1 MPDDLKNLTAAQ
13 LAEQIEYHNRKYW
26 AEGEPEISDDDYD
39 ALVRALTA
47 LEPDHKMRFNMELPV
62 TMSAEEVQATVLAA
76 PEAQK
81 WMEGKTPKKVIFV
94 PKKIV
99 NIVI

>member
-47 LEPDHKMRFNMELPV
+47 LEPDHPLLVQVQAPIVAGTGKVVHRKPML
-62 TMSAEEVQATVLAA
+62 SLDKAYSLEEVISWA
-76 PEAQK
+76 
-81 WMEGKTPKKVIFV
+81 KKMFL
-94 PKKIV
+94 PGT
-99 NIVI
+99 